1 MVQDPSLEL
10 QWVFLAWNGGWFPR
24 DSPYTRD
31 HFQATIDWEER
42 HRAELPTPRACVG
55 DHVQFRWSK
64 GLMEGGVREVTGT
77 WRAGREFFIT
87 YLVHANG
94 HVRDV
99 PESYLV

>member
-1 MVQDPSLEL
+1 
-10 QWVFLAWNGGWFPR
+10 
-24 DSPYTRD
+24 
-31 HFQATIDWEER
+31 
-42 HRAELPTPRACVG
+42 
-55 DHVQFRWSK
+55 
-64 GLMEGGVREVTGT
+64 MEGGVREVTGT